1 MIGSKLSIRVAIALT
16 IMGVFF
22 TACQSD
28 NASNENQHNE
38 SPLNLDEPFD
48 FDEAHL
54 LKVIVHKLNIDPN
67 DATFSVHRAHLNEDE
82 YLDAYVSVNLSK
94 VASRDM
100 EQAKNP
106 ASFVD
111 MGYLGNYNY
120 IVVWDGELKRIS
132 KPYVLASN
140 GLEALKLFEQN
151 ILDPGY
157 KTISAQYRVR
167 NSAFE
172 IFFRYLNGNIVPVFS
187 YKIIDGIGTN
197 NPEAYV
203 YELQD
208 NPSQLQR
215 DFIIYEAIIPD
226 YSLEEALKNTNYYPY
241 DHLEKQQQSKRL
253 RFFFEKS
260 MQKYATN
267 DAVAQ

>member
-1 MIGSKLSIRVAIALT
+1 MIGSKLSIRVTIALT

-28 NASNENQHNE
+28 NASNENQDNE
-38 SPLNLDEPFD
+38 SRLNLDEPFD

-54 LKVIVHKLNIDPN
+54 MKVIAHKLNIDPN
-67 DATFSVHRAHLNEDE
+67 DATFSVHRAHLNEDA

-120 IVVWDGELKRIS
+120 LVVWDGELKRIG
-132 KPYVLASN
+132 KPYVLSSN
-140 GLEALKLFEQN
+140 GLDKLTVSEHN
-151 ILDPGY
+151 LLDPGY

-187 YKIIDGIGTN
+187 YKIIDGIGTEE
-197 NPEAYV
+197 PEAYV
-203 YELQD
+203 YELQE
-208 NPSQLQR
+208 NPSQLQQ
-215 DFIIYEAIIPD
+215 DIVIYEAKFPN
-226 YSLEEALKNTNYYPY
+226 YSAKEALKNANYYPY
-241 DHLEKQQQSKRL
+241 DILEKQDPVRM
-253 RFFFEKS
+253 RFFYEKS

>member
-1 MIGSKLSIRVAIALT
+1 METIYKNNFLSLYHADCMELLKQTPDDYYSLALVDVPYGIGEDGSKNHTRSKLAISKDYKPYA
-16 IMGVFF
+16 GN
-22 TACQSD
+22 D
-28 NASNENQHNE
+28 
-38 SPLNLDEPFD
+38 
-48 FDEAHL
+48 
-54 LKVIVHKLNIDPN
+54 LKAPDI
-67 DATFSVHRAHLNEDE
+67 E
-82 YLDAYVSVNLSK
+82 YWN
-94 VASRDM
+94 
-100 EQAKNP
+100 
-106 ASFVD
+106 
-111 MGYLGNYNY
+111 
-120 IVVWDGELKRIS
+120 ELKRIS
-132 KPYVLASN
+132 KPYVLSSN

-215 DFIIYEAIIPD
+215 DFLIYEAVIPN

-241 DHLEKQQQSKRL
+241 DDLEKQEPERL

-267 DAVAQ
+267 DALPD